1 MGKKI
6 QFTQNY
12 HDLSTTQGF
21 QFEFYCD
28 RCQSGFRTSFKPFAT
43 GIASNILETA
53 GGLFGGVLG
62 RAASVGERVRSAT
75 WERAHD
81 QAFEAAIEE
90 LKPEFIQCP
99 RCSAWVCREKC
110 WNTGKGLCKNCAP
123 DLGVEM
129 AAAQAN
135 RSVEVG
141 WVIGLTHA
149 YDFLTW
155 TGTIIAI
162 IVSNYL
168 LVAAGQVLPA
178 GTVYAIYV
186 GLGTTGTVV
195 SDIIFFGEPFNVEII
210 ILIAVLLAGVTGLK
224 LVTDDNVEKGAE
236 T

>member
-1 MGKKI
+1 MEFSSTNSYKGSFYMGKKI

-135 RSVEVG
+135 RSVEEI
-141 WVIGLTHA
+141 WAHA
-149 YDFLTW
+149 HMAEEDKKLGAEHW
-155 TGTIIAI
+155 RETILA
-162 IVSNYL
+162 SCPECEAPL
-168 LVAAGQVLPA
+168 AA
-178 GTVYAIYV
+178 
-186 GLGTTGTVV
+186 
-195 SDIIFFGEPFNVEII
+195 NVKFCPQCGYKVKQSTKCAACGAA
-210 ILIAVLLAGVTGLK
+210 LQ
-224 LVTDDNVEKGAE
+224 KGAKFCGE
-236 T
+236 CGAKV

>member
-1 MGKKI
+1 MNKYWI
-6 QFTQNY
+6 TVF
-12 HDLSTTQGF
+12 
-21 QFEFYCD
+21 
-28 RCQSGFRTSFKPFAT
+28 
-43 GIASNILETA
+43 IAALI
-53 GGLFGGVLG
+53 
-62 RAASVGERVRSAT
+62 
-75 WERAHD
+75 
-81 QAFEAAIEE
+81 
-90 LKPEFIQCP
+90 
-99 RCSAWVCREKC
+99 
-110 WNTGKGLCKNCAP
+110 
-123 DLGVEM
+123 
-129 AAAQAN
+129 
-135 RSVEVG
+135 EVG